1 MYLPSVLFKAG
12 VTVFSWSFV
21 SQFSSANTWSW
32 MMEVLGQVFG
42 DSEVDGSKWRITAP
56 TFFTAWGFEKVGKLA
71 PRWLRQ
77 PDQGTFTSP
86 WPWPSLKA
94 IDSASSLQYPNTY
107 WAPSELKL
115 ELKGRIRN
123 HSQPWIS
130 GRRKYIV
137 FRELV
142 LLLIACNFGQ
152 SLSCL
157 ICRRVYIIAP
167 RWQAGFL
174 WRLSEMIQV
183 DVPGLADTEPIF
195 LVQGTA
201 IHSWYFSSFSQCM
214 RVALDGLRVVPSAPS
229 LELWCFFYTMSDSGN
244 TAQLAPQCTAPKV
257 LCEKIEAMSLLR
269 VVLKSVLVLA
279 L

>member
-1 MYLPSVLFKAG
+1 MRVWEG
-12 VTVFSWSFV
+12 G
-21 SQFSSANTWSW
+21 N
-32 MMEVLGQVFG
+32 
-42 DSEVDGSKWRITAP
+42 
-56 TFFTAWGFEKVGKLA
+56 VGHW
-71 PRWLRQ
+71 WLRQ

-142 LLLIACNFGQ
+142 LLIACNFGQ

-167 RWQAGFL
+167 HWQAGFL
-174 WRLSEMIQV
+174 WRLSEIIQV
-183 DVPGLADTEPIF
+183 DMCGLADTEPIF
-195 LVQGTA
+195 LVQGIA

-214 RVALDGLRVVPSAPS
+214 LVALDGLRVVPSAPS
-229 LELWCFFYTMSDSGN
+229 LELRCFFYTISDSGN
-244 TAQLAPQCTAPKV
+244 TAQLAPQCTAPNV
-257 LCEKIEAMSLLR
+257 LCEKIEAMPLLR
-269 VVLKSVLVLA
+269 IVLKSVLVLT